1 MMAFLRHTTRLIPVV
16 PMLAL
21 VFAACGDK
29 STGLPGGVEGPSLGS
44 AQTYGILAG
53 SAVTCGGPVGTVS
66 ADVGLHPASAIS
78 GFPTC
83 TISGTQNIANPAAL
97 AAQTALTTAYNA
109 LAALA
114 CGTTITADLGGT
126 TLAPGVYCSGSTVGV
141 TGALTLDGQG
151 SSNATFVIRAASALN
166 VANGASVVLIGSA
179 QARNVFWYVGSSATL
194 GTTSAM
200 KGNIV
205 ALTAVTLADGA
216 VLIGRALARNAAVT
230 LGNNNTITLP

>member
-1 MMAFLRHTTRLIPVV
+1 MLAFHKHTTRLIPVI
-16 PMLAL
+16 L
-21 VFAACGDK
+21 FAALLVAACKDDT
-29 STGLPGGVEGPSLGS
+29 TGLGGGPVVPSLGS

-66 ADVGLHPASAIS
+66 ADVGLHPQSAIS

-83 TISGTQNIANPAAL
+83 TISGTTNVANPAAL
-97 AAQTALTTAYNA
+97 AAQTALTAAYDA

-141 TGALTLDGQG
+141 TGPLTLDGRG
-151 SSNATFVIRAASALN
+151 SANATFVIRAASALN

-179 QARNVFWYVGSSATL
+179 QARNVFWFVGSSASL

>member
-1 MMAFLRHTTRLIPVV
+1 MLAFLRHTSRLIPVV
-16 PMLAL
+16 LGASL
-21 VFAACGDK
+21 LFAACKDDT
-29 STGLPGGVEGPSLGS
+29 TGLGGGPVVPSLGS

-83 TISGTQNIANPAAL
+83 TISGTTNVANPAAL
-97 AAQTALTTAYNA
+97 AAQGALTTAFDA

-114 CGTTITADLGGT
+114 CGTTISADLGGT

-141 TGALTLDGQG
+141 TGALTLDGRG
-151 SSNATFVIRAASALN
+151 SSNATFVIRAGSALN

-179 QARNVFWYVGSSATL
+179 QARNVFWYVGSSASL

-200 KGNIV
+200 KGNIL